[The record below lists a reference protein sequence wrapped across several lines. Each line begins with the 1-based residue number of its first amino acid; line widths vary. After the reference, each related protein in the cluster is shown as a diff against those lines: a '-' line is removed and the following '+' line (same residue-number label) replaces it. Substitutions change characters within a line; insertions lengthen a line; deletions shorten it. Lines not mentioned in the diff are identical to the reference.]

1 MLLFCPILQ
10 RFVKSEFLMD
20 FPVRTLVSEVSRF
33 VLLQMFFFG
42 LCVCVYV
49 RVCVH
54 IYECVGARA
63 CLHVCVCVCAP
74 IHMHVCVRA
83 CVRACVR
90 VGVCACAGVCVCACV
105 CVCVRACVRA
115 CGDKHPSLDLAH

>member
-74 IHMHVCVRA
+74 IHMHVCV
-83 CVRACVR
+83 CVRSRAYMR
-90 VGVCACAGVCVCACV
+90 V
-105 CVCVRACVRA
+105 CVCVRARVCVCVCAHACGVFVCVRPL
-115 CGDKHPSLDLAH
+115 G